1 MDMRERNIVHLD
13 LDTFFVSV
21 ERLKDGSLAGKP
33 VLIGGM
39 SDRAVVASC
48 SYEARQYG
56 VHSAMPMKMARN
68 LCEDAVIIRGDMELY
83 TKYSRMVT
91 EIIAEE
97 APLYEKASV
106 DEHYIDITGMD
117 RFFGCMKWTREL
129 KQKIVHHTGLPVS
142 YGLSVNKTVSK
153 IAAGEA
159 KPNGQLEVVRGRVI
173 PFLSPLSIRK
183 IPMIGDK
190 TYRLLRSM
198 GIQYIRTLQG
208 MPVEMMEK
216 VLGKNGQEV
225 WKKANGIDAAPVKS
239 YSEQKSMSTERTF
252 EKDSTDVVHLRELLV
267 SMVEKLAYQLRRK
280 QKLTACVT
288 VKIRYSN
295 FDTHTLQKRI
305 PYTALDHVLIATARE
320 LFDRLYKRRLLIRLI
335 GVRFSHLVGGVQQ
348 LDLFED
354 TPEMIR
360 LYLALDNLRHRYGR
374 KAVLRAVGI
383 SNREKMKEEE
393 EEILEQGNITGH
405 PLPQDIQQRASWQ
418 LGGSSFQRLWKVNRP
433 DYLTGNRT

>member
-1 MDMRERNIVHLD
+1 MDTRERNIVHLD

-21 ERLKDGSLAGKP
+21 ERLKDSSLKGKP
-33 VLIGGM
+33 ILIGGV

-68 LCEDAVIIRGDMELY
+68 LCEDAIIIRGDMEMY

-91 EIIAEE
+91 DIIAGES
-97 APLYEKASV
+97 PLYEKASI
-106 DEHYIDITGMD
+106 DEHYIDISGMD
-117 RFFGCMKWTREL
+117 RFFGCMKWTQEL
-129 KQKIVHHTGLPVS
+129 KRKILFHTGLPIS

-159 KPNGQLEVVRGRVI
+159 KPDGELEVVPKQVI

-190 TYRLLRSM
+190 TYLLLRSM
-198 GIQYIRTLQG
+198 GIQYIRTLQL

-216 VLGKNGQEV
+216 VLGKNGHEI
-225 WKKANGIDAAPVKS
+225 WKKANGIDTAPVKP
-239 YSEQKSMSTERTF
+239 YSEQKSISTERTF
-252 EKDSTDVVHLRELLV
+252 EKDSTDVVHLKELLV
-267 SMVEKLAYQLRRK
+267 SMVEKLAYQLRKK
-280 QKLTACVT
+280 QKLTACIT

-305 PYTALDHVLIATARE
+305 PYTSLDHVLIGSAKE
-320 LFDRLYKRRLLIRLI
+320 LFDRLYKRRILIRLI

-360 LYLALDNLRHRYGR
+360 LYLALDKLRYRYGR
-374 KAVLRAVGI
+374 KSVLRAVGI

-393 EEILEQGNITGH
+393 EDAADKTLPEDIEQRSG
-405 PLPQDIQQRASWQ
+405 WQ
-418 LGGSSFQRLWKVNRP
+418 MGGSTFKRLWKINRP

>member
-1 MDMRERNIVHLD
+1 VHLD

-21 ERLKDGSLAGKP
+21 ERLKDSSLAGKP
-33 VLIGGM
+33 VIIGGM

-68 LCEDAVIIRGDMELY
+68 LCQDAVIIRGDGESY

-91 EIIAEE
+91 DIIDEA
-97 APLYEKASV
+97 APLYEKASI

-117 RFFGCMKWTREL
+117 RFFGCMKWTHEL
-129 KQKIVHHTGLPVS
+129 KQKIIHHTGLPIS

-159 KPNGQLEVVRGRVI
+159 KPNGELEVVRGRVI

-183 IPMIGDK
+183 IPGIGEK
-190 TYRLLRSM
+190 AYPLLRSM
-198 GIQYIRTLQG
+198 GIQYVRTLQL
-208 MPVEMMEK
+208 MPVEMVEK
-216 VLGKNGQEV
+216 VLGKNGHDV
-225 WKKANGIDAAPVKS
+225 WKKANGIDTAPVRP
-239 YSEQKSMSTERTF
+239 YSERKSMSTERTF
-252 EKDSTDVVHLRELLV
+252 EKDSIDVVHLKELLV
-267 SMVEKLAYQLRRK
+267 SMVEKLAYQLRKK

-305 PYTALDHVLIATARE
+305 PYTSLDHVLIATAKE
-320 LFDRLYKRRLLIRLI
+320 LFDRLHKRRILIRLI

-360 LYLALDNLRHRYGR
+360 LYLALDKLRLRYGR
-374 KAVLRAVGI
+374 KSVLRAVGI
-383 SNREKMKEEE
+383 SNREKMMA
-393 EEILEQGNITGH
+393 EQEDPEDA
-405 PLPQDIQQRASWQ
+405 PLPEEVRQRASWQ
-418 LGGSSFQRLWKVNRP
+418 IGGSTFNRLWKINRP
-433 DYLTGNRT
+433 DYLTGHKT